1 MCGCGVGCCLL
12 FKGQK
17 SGLKV
22 KISGVFFFLFFIA
35 IIYYIYI
42 YSRRLYLPGHSF
54 TPRHSFLRG
63 QIYPKDK
70 IRPPVTSA
78 VTPAG
83 YYAYAPHQL
92 LSLGRGGLFFQRF
105 IILERVGYEE
115 TRGVVWELLRCFMAV
130 AGSQITPHRTRHKAG
145 GEKQKNLQRRACQ
158 KLFRNERKNER
169 MNERKRRRPTTTTTT
184 HGPQG

>member
-130 AGSQITPHRTRHKAG
+130 AGSQITLPRTRHKAG
-145 GEKQKNLQRRACQ
+145 GEKQKKPPKKGVSEALQEQ
-158 KLFRNERKNER
+158 TKERTNK
-169 MNERKRRRPTTTTTT
+169 RKRRRPTTTTTT